1 MKVLH
6 KPEKAPLLGKIR
18 AEFSRKGVLA
28 FFGVSS
34 VLDPEVSIHSA
45 EFNLTV
51 ESYYTKCHD
60 HNTFRAKEMKH
71 TRAQGKVAI
80 NLPAAQIC
88 PPKLLSRN
96 SVASTA
102 HQSLPT

>member
-45 EFNLTV
+45 EFNLAV
-51 ESYYTKCHD
+51 ESLQNAMT
-60 HNTFRAKEMKH
+60 TIRSE
-71 TRAQGKVAI
+71 
-80 NLPAAQIC
+80 
-88 PPKLLSRN
+88 PKK
-96 SVASTA
+96 
-102 HQSLPT
+102 